1 MNRKYLIL
9 IVGLFLLPFGTT
21 AYAAEDIM
29 EITRSAGYS
38 DVLEENK
45 PKASIV
51 VDGTNGQILWEDNAE
66 VVREPAS
73 ISKMMTVFL
82 VFDAIKE
89 GKLSLETKIT
99 ATEKDQAIS
108 QLYAISNNK
117 IVAGVEYP
125 VKELLKMVVV
135 PSSNVATVMLA
146 NAVSE
151 NQAGAFVKKMNEKAQ
166 QIGMKNTAFYNCS
179 GASAVSF
186 EGLYAPEGFDPNGS
200 NTSTARDL
208 ATMVFHLIN
217 DHPEVLAFTNQ
228 PKVTAMEGTPYEETF
243 ETYNYSLPG
252 AKYGFEGVDGMKTG
266 SGPSSAFNY
275 IATAKRGETRLIEVI
290 LGVGDWSDQDGEYY
304 RHPFGNALLK
314 KAFDEYEHR
323 LLLPKGTH
331 EIEGKSIQ
339 VENDLYGTVKKN
351 EEPKVTIQENQVVL
365 ANQKEQLTED
375 MPKVSLTY
383 KKLETEE
390 KKLPDTNEPDLLDQA
405 KNYLMPVVLFV
416 FGLVFL
422 LFPIKK
428 RKTVG
433 RTRSSSRSSGPIV
446 VRMIGVVCILASLV
460 LLLME
465 IV

>member
-1 MNRKYLIL
+1 MGKKIIFV
-9 IVGLFLLPFGTT
+9 IVVLFLFLFETP
-21 AYAAEDIM
+21 AHAAEDIM
-29 EITRSAGYS
+29 EITRSAGYT

-82 VFDAIKE
+82 VFDAIKD

-146 NAVSE
+146 NTVS
-151 NQAGAFVKKMNEKAQ
+151 NNDAGDFIKKMNEKAQ

-186 EGLYAPEGFDPNGS
+186 EGLYTPEGFDPNGS

-217 DHPEVLAFTNQ
+217 DHPEVLEFTNQ

-314 KAFDEYEHR
+314 KVFDEYEHR
-323 LLLPKGTH
+323 LLLPKGKH

-339 VENDLYGTVKKN
+339 MENDLSGTVKKN
-351 EEPKVTIQENQVVL
+351 EEPKITIEDNQVLL

-390 KKLPDTNEPDLLDQA
+390 KSLPETSQPSQLDQV
-405 KNYLMPVVLFV
+405 KNYLMPVILFV
-416 FGLVFL
+416 LGLVFL
-422 LFPIKK
+422 LIPIKK
-428 RKTVG
+428 RKATG
-433 RTRSSSRSSGPIV
+433 RTRSSSRSNGPIL
-446 VRMIGVVCILASLV
+446 VRVIGVVCVLAALV
-460 LLLME
+460 LLFKE

>member
-1 MNRKYLIL
+1 MGKKIIFI
-9 IVGLFLLPFGTT
+9 IVIVVLFLFETP
-21 AYAAEDIM
+21 AHAAEDIM
-29 EITRSAGYS
+29 EITKSAGYT

-51 VDGTNGQILWEDNAE
+51 VDGTNGQILWEENAD

-89 GKLSLETKIT
+89 GKLTLDTKIK

-108 QLYAISNNK
+108 RLYAISNN

-151 NQAGAFVKKMNEKAQ
+151 SQAGAFVKKMNEKAQ
-166 QIGMKNTAFYNCS
+166 KIGMKNTAFYNCS

-186 EGLYAPEGFDPNGS
+186 EGLYTPEGYDANGS
-200 NTSTARDL
+200 NTATARDL
-208 ATMVFHLIN
+208 ATMVFHLIKE
-217 DHPEVLAFTNQ
+217 HPEVLEFTNQ

-252 AKYGFEGVDGMKTG
+252 AKYGFEGVDGLKTG

-275 IATAKRGETRLIEVI
+275 IATAKRGDTRLIEVI

-314 KAFDEYEHR
+314 KVFDEYEHR
-323 LLLPKGTH
+323 LLLSKGIH
-331 EIEGKSIQ
+331 EIDGKSIQ
-339 VENDLYGTVKKN
+339 LANDFYGVVKKG
-351 EEPKVTIQENQVVL
+351 EEPKVTIQENRVTL
-365 ANQKEQLTED
+365 ASQKEQLTED
-375 MPKVSLTY
+375 MPKLSLNY
-383 KKLETEE
+383 KKTR
-390 KKLPDTNEPDLLDQA
+390 NR
-405 KNYLMPVVLFV
+405 
-416 FGLVFL
+416 
-422 LFPIKK
+422 
-428 RKTVG
+428 RKTFADYEKSV
-433 RTRSSSRSSGPIV
+433 IF
-446 VRMIGVVCILASLV
+446 
-460 LLLME
+460 
-465 IV
+465 

>member
-1 MNRKYLIL
+1 MNKKGLLLI
-9 IVGLFLLPFGTT
+9 IVLFLISFETS
-21 AYAAEDIM
+21 AFAAEDIM
-29 EITRSAGYS
+29 EITKSAGYT

-51 VDGTNGQILWEDNAE
+51 VDGTNGQILWEENAD

-89 GKLSLETKIT
+89 GKLTLDTKIK

-108 QLYAISNNK
+108 QLYAISNNN

-151 NQAGAFVKKMNEKAQ
+151 SQAGAFVKKMNEKAQ
-166 QIGMKNTAFYNCS
+166 KIGMKNTAFYNCS

-186 EGLYAPEGFDPNGS
+186 EGLYTPEGYDANGS
-200 NTSTARDL
+200 NTATARDL

-217 DHPEVLAFTNQ
+217 EHPEVLEFTNQ

-252 AKYGFEGVDGMKTG
+252 AKYGFEGVDGLKTG

-275 IATAKRGETRLIEVI
+275 IATAKRGDTRLIEVI

-314 KAFDEYEHR
+314 KVFDEYEHR
-323 LLLPKGTH
+323 LLLPKGIH
-331 EIEGKSIQ
+331 EIDGKSIQ
-339 VENDLYGTVKKN
+339 LANDFYGVVKKG
-351 EEPKVTIQENQVVL
+351 EKPKVTIQENRVTL
-365 ANQKEQLTED
+365 ASQKEQLTED
-375 MPKVSLTY
+375 MPKLSLNY

-390 KKLPDTNEPDLLDQA
+390 KHLPTTRKASFFDQA
-405 KNYLMPVVLFV
+405 KKYILPAFLLIL
-416 FGLVFL
+416 GLALL
-422 LFPIKK
+422 LFPVKK
-428 RKTVG
+428 KTLR
-433 RTRSSSRSSGPIV
+433 RTRSSSRRKGV
-446 VRMIGVVCILASLV
+446 VIFRIAGIVCILASLF
-460 LLLME
+460 MMIWE
-465 IV
+465 IL

>member
-9 IVGLFLLPFGTT
+9 IVGLFLLSFGTT

-186 EGLYAPEGFDPNGS
+186 EGLYTPEGFDPNGS

-314 KAFDEYEHR
+314 KAFDDYEHR

-351 EEPKVTIQENQVVL
+351 EEPKVTIQENQVML

-390 KKLPDTNEPDLLDQA
+390 KSLPETSKPDLLDQA
-405 KNYLMPVVLFV
+405 KNYLMPSVLFV

>member
-1 MNRKYLIL
+1 MGKKIIFL
-9 IVGLFLLPFGTT
+9 IVVLFLFLFETP
-21 AYAAEDIM
+21 AHAAEDIM
-29 EITRSAGYS
+29 EITRSAGYT

-51 VDGTNGQILWEDNAE
+51 VDGVNGQILWEDNAE

-82 VFDAIKE
+82 VFDAIKD
-89 GKLSLETKIT
+89 GKLSLETTIA

-117 IVAGVEYP
+117 IMAGVEYP

-146 NAVSE
+146 NAVS
-151 NQAGAFVKKMNEKAQ
+151 NNDAGDFIKKMNEKAQ
-166 QIGMKNTAFYNCS
+166 QLGMKNTAFYNCS

-186 EGLYAPEGFDPNGS
+186 EGLYTPEGFDPNGS

-217 DHPEVLAFTNQ
+217 DHPEVLEFTNQ

-314 KAFDEYEHR
+314 KVFDEYEHR
-323 LLLPKGTH
+323 LLLSKGTH

-339 VENDLYGTVKKN
+339 LANDFYGVVKKD
-351 EEPKVTIQENQVVL
+351 EEPKITLQEDQVSL
-365 ANQKEQLTED
+365 ASQKEQLTD
-375 MPKVSLTY
+375 AMPKLSLNY
-383 KKLETEE
+383 KKVETEE
-390 KKLPDTNEPDLLDQA
+390 KRLPATRKVSIVEQA
-405 KNYLMPVVLFV
+405 KAYILPSLLLIL
-416 FGLVFL
+416 GLALL
-422 LFPIKK
+422 LFPMKK
-428 RKTVG
+428 KTLG
-433 RTRSSSRSSGPIV
+433 RTRNSSRRKGVGVFRIAGIV
-446 VRMIGVVCILASLV
+446 CVLASLF
-460 LLLME
+460 LLIME
-465 IV
+465 IL

>member
-1 MNRKYLIL
+1 
-9 IVGLFLLPFGTT
+9 
-21 AYAAEDIM
+21 M
-29 EITRSAGYS
+29 EITRSAGYT

-51 VDGTNGQILWEDNAE
+51 VDGVNGQILWEDNAE

-82 VFDAIKE
+82 VFDAIKD
-89 GKLSLETKIT
+89 GKLSLETTIA

-117 IVAGVEYP
+117 IMAGVEYP

-146 NAVSE
+146 NAVS
-151 NQAGAFVKKMNEKAQ
+151 NNDAGDFIKKMNEKAQ
-166 QIGMKNTAFYNCS
+166 QLGMKNTAFYNCS

-186 EGLYAPEGFDPNGS
+186 EGLYTPEGFDPNGS

-217 DHPEVLAFTNQ
+217 DHPEVLEFTNQ

-314 KAFDEYEHR
+314 KVFDEYEHR
-323 LLLPKGTH
+323 LLLSKGTH

-339 VENDLYGTVKKN
+339 LANDFYGVVKKD
-351 EEPKVTIQENQVVL
+351 EEPKITLQEDQVSL
-365 ANQKEQLTED
+365 ASQKEQLTD
-375 MPKVSLTY
+375 AMPKLSLNY
-383 KKLETEE
+383 KKVETEE
-390 KKLPDTNEPDLLDQA
+390 KRLPATRKVSIVEQA
-405 KNYLMPVVLFV
+405 KAYILPSLLLIL
-416 FGLVFL
+416 GLALL
-422 LFPIKK
+422 LFPMKK
-428 RKTVG
+428 KTLG
-433 RTRSSSRSSGPIV
+433 RTRNSSRRKGVGVFRIAGIV
-446 VRMIGVVCILASLV
+446 CVLASLF
-460 LLLME
+460 LLIME
-465 IV
+465 IL